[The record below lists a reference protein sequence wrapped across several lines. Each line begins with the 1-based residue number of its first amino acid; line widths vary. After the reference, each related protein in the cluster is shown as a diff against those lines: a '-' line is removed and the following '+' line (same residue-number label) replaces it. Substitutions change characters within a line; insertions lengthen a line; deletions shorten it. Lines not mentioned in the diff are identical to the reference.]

1 MANSFYCKG
10 CTEHNHFPISLLLS
24 SCILQIGTYD
34 TTRFKSIAFSFTE
47 QSLHKLVGLD
57 KIFFLVGGGGGITSL
72 IQILNS
78 VKHCLC

>member
-57 KIFFLVGGGGGITSL
+57 KIFFLVGGGGITSL